1 MAQKKRKKAEEC
13 PPEGAPAWM
22 TTYGDLMTLLLCF
35 FVMLFSLSEIK
46 KEKFVAVA
54 SAIRGFFNFSG
65 SQEQV
70 VEDLMRKDTFQQDFR
85 EFLKRVNE
93 ERKEPGFGVTGF
105 DGKHIRVRKI
115 REGLQIT
122 LGDKQLFDEGSAE
135 LRLDAP
141 DIRAGL
147 DYIAKELVGYRF
159 VIRISGFAS
168 PTEVGKIRDP
178 GISDLWDLSI
188 ARARSVMEYL
198 GKETKPDLRIRE
210 QRVRLGA
217 NGPYNLV
224 KNPDGGEV
232 SAENRS
238 VEIIVTEQRVFFE
251 GEDEPLQ

>member
-1 MAQKKRKKAEEC
+1 MAKKCKKAKEC

-46 KEKFVAVA
+46 KEKFIAVA
-54 SAIRGFFNFSG
+54 SAIRGFFNFQG
-65 SQEQV
+65 SMESV
-70 VEDLMRKDTFQQDFR
+70 FEDTMRKDSFQQDFR

-93 ERKEPGFGVTGF
+93 ERREPGQGVTGY

-122 LGDKQLFDEGSAE
+122 LGDKQLFDEGSAR
-135 LRLDAP
+135 LRLDDPA
-141 DIRAGL
+141 IREGL
-147 DYIAKELVGYRF
+147 DYLAKQLVGYRF
-159 VIRISGFAS
+159 VVRVNGFAS
-168 PTEVGKIRDP
+168 PTEVGKIKDP
-178 GISDLWDLSI
+178 AIKDLWDLSI
-188 ARARSVMEYL
+188 ARARSVMKYL
-198 GKETKPDLRIRE
+198 TEGTRQDLRVRKERI
-210 QRVRLGA
+210 RLGA

-224 KNPDGGEV
+224 KGPGGNEIP
-232 SAENRS
+232 AENRS